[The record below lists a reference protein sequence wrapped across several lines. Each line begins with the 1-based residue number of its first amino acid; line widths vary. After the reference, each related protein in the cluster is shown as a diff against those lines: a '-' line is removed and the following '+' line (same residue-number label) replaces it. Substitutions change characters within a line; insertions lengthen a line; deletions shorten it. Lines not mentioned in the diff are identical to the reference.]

1 MLDGRKGVERKG
13 GRFSTGKL
21 NWRFE
26 IRSNGAMQARSSAT
40 HQTSFLMPT
49 LGEQLD
55 PRQPLKQLAQT
66 LPWSEFEQ
74 AFGKYYSPEGRP
86 AKPVRLMV
94 GLLLLKQM
102 FNQGDE
108 TVVAGWVQNPYWQYF
123 CGMSEFQWQMPCDP
137 SDLVYFRQRIGEAGV
152 QRILQVTAQLH
163 GPAAQEKE
171 VVVDTTVQEKN
182 ITHPTDTKLTHK
194 IIRRCWKLADRN
206 GVKLRRR
213 YRKAVRQ
220 GVMTQRWRRD
230 PKKRQAAHR
239 ALRKMK
245 IIAGRL
251 IRELER
257 KLPVEVRAG
266 QRENFALYRRVLGQQ
281 RTDRNKIYS
290 LHEPQVYC
298 LSKGKEHKKYE
309 FGSKASVVMTKTA
322 GVIVGAVAHEENLY
336 DGDALRPALQQTKT
350 ITGQQPAKAIV
361 DRGYRGRKEVDGTE
375 VLLPGRPKPG
385 QSKSANARIRARFR
399 RRAAIEPV
407 ISHLKHQYR
416 LARCFLKGFA
426 GDQVNL
432 LLAAAAWNLRKWL
445 RATAFFWLQLIR
457 LLAAIQTSPLIP
469 IATRKRFSGPTT

>member
-1 MLDGRKGVERKG
+1 MPSG
-13 GRFSTGKL
+13 
-21 NWRFE
+21 
-26 IRSNGAMQARSSAT
+26 T

-55 PRQPLKQLAQT
+55 PRQPLKQLAEK
-66 LPWSEFEQ
+66 LPWAQFEQ

-94 GLLLLKQM
+94 GLLLLKQL

-108 TVVAGWVQNPYWQYF
+108 TVVAAWVQNPYWQYF
-123 CGMSEFQWQMPCDP
+123 CGMNEFQWQVPCDP

-152 QRILQVTAQLH
+152 QCILQASVQLH
-163 GPAAQEKE
+163 GPAAQEPE

-213 YRKAVRQ
+213 YRKAVRT
-220 GVMTQRWRRD
+220 GVMAQRWRRD
-230 PKKRQAAHR
+230 PKKRKAAHR

-245 IIAGRL
+245 TIAGRL

-257 KLPVEVRAG
+257 KLPAQVKEA
-266 QRENFALYRRVLGQQ
+266 QQENFSLYRRILRQQ
-281 RTDRNKIYS
+281 LSDRNKIYS

-309 FGSKASVVMTKTA
+309 FGSKASVVMTKTH

-361 DRGYRGRKEVDGTE
+361 DRGYRGRKEVDGTK
-375 VLLPGRPKPG
+375 VLLPGKPTPG
-385 QSKSANARIRARFR
+385 QSKSTSAKMRARFR

-416 LARCFLKGFA
+416 LARCFLKGFT

-432 LLAAAAWNLRKWL
+432 LLAATAWNLKKWL
-445 RATAFFWLQLIR
+445 RAAVLFWLQCFR
-457 LLAAIQTSPLIP
+457 LLAISQARTLPVTS
-469 IATRKRFSGPTT
+469 

>member
-1 MLDGRKGVERKG
+1 MQTKLSG
-13 GRFSTGKL
+13 TG
-21 NWRFE
+21 
-26 IRSNGAMQARSSAT
+26 
-40 HQTSFLMPT
+40 QTSFLMPT
-49 LGEQLD
+49 LAEQLD
-55 PRQPLKQLAQT
+55 PRQPIKQLADT
-66 LPWSEFEQ
+66 LPWPEFEQ

-108 TVVAGWVQNPYWQYF
+108 TVVAAWVQNPYWQYF
-123 CGMSEFQWQMPCDP
+123 CGMSEFQWQVPCDP
-137 SDLVYFRQRIGEAGV
+137 SDLVYFRDRIGEAGM
-152 QRILQVTAQLH
+152 QRILRVSVQLH
-163 GPAAQEKE
+163 GDKAQELE

-182 ITHPTDTKLTHK
+182 ITHPTDTKLAHK
-194 IIRRCWKLADRN
+194 IICRCWKLADRN

-213 YRKAVRQ
+213 YRKAVRHY
-220 GVMTQRWRRD
+220 VMAQRWRRD
-230 PKKRQAAHR
+230 PKKRKAAHR

-245 IIAGRL
+245 VIAGRL

-257 KLPVEVRAG
+257 KLPEAARAE
-266 QRENFALYRRVLGQQ
+266 QRGNFALYRRVLRQQ
-281 RTDRNKIYS
+281 PSDRDKIYS

-336 DGDALRPALQQTKT
+336 DGDALRPALQQTKIT
-350 ITGQQPAKAIV
+350 TGQQPAKAIV
-361 DRGYRGRKEVDGTE
+361 DRGYRGRKTVDGTE
-375 VLLPGRPKPG
+375 VLLPGKPKPG
-385 QSKSANARIRARFR
+385 QSKSLSAKMRARFR

-416 LARCFLKGFA
+416 LARCFLKGFV

-445 RATAFFWLQLIR
+445 RAAALFWLQLFRWFANHQIP
-457 LLAAIQTSPLIP
+457 LTASPC
-469 IATRKRFSGPTT
+469 S

>member
-1 MLDGRKGVERKG
+1 
-13 GRFSTGKL
+13 
-21 NWRFE
+21 
-26 IRSNGAMQARSSAT
+26 MQPKTTASP
-40 HQTSFLMPT
+40 QISFLMPT

-55 PRQPLKQLAQT
+55 PRQPLKQLADR
-66 LPWSEFEQ
+66 LPWAEFEQ
-74 AFGKYYSPEGRP
+74 AFGKYYSEAGRP

-108 TVVAGWVQNPYWQYF
+108 TVVAAWVQNPYWQYF
-123 CGMSEFQWQMPCDP
+123 CGMAEFQWQVPCDP
-137 SDLVYFRQRIGEAGV
+137 SDLVYFRQRIGQAGV
-152 QRILQVTAQLH
+152 QRILKVTARLH
-163 GPAAQEKE
+163 GDKAQEGE

-182 ITHPTDTKLTHK
+182 ITHPTDTKLAHK
-194 IIRRCWKLADRN
+194 IIRRCWKVADRN

-220 GVMTQRWRRD
+220 CVMAQRWRKD
-230 PKKRQAAHR
+230 PRKRKAARR

-245 IIAGRL
+245 IVAGRL

-257 KLPVEVRAG
+257 KLPETAKQE
-266 QRENFALYRRVLGQQ
+266 QRENFALYRRVLRQQ
-281 RTDRNKIYS
+281 PGDRNKIYS

-309 FGSKASVVMTKTA
+309 FGSKASVVMTKTH

-336 DGDALRPALQQTKT
+336 DGDALKPALEQTCA
-350 ITGQQPAKAIV
+350 ITEVQPAKAIV

-375 VLLPGRPKPG
+375 VLLPGKPKPG
-385 QSKSANARIRARFR
+385 QSKRESAKMRARFR

-416 LARCFLKGFA
+416 LVRCFLKGFV

-445 RATAFFWLQLIR
+445 RAAALFCLQLLR
-457 LLAAIQTSPLIP
+457 LFVPSP
-469 IATRKRFSGPTT
+469 TPTTLPTRC

>member
-1 MLDGRKGVERKG
+1 
-13 GRFSTGKL
+13 
-21 NWRFE
+21 
-26 IRSNGAMQARSSAT
+26 MQAKSCGP

-55 PRQPLKQLAQT
+55 PRQPLKQLAEQFPWAT
-66 LPWSEFEQ
+66 LEQ
-74 AFGKYYSPEGRP
+74 AFGKYYSAEGRP

-94 GLLLLKQM
+94 GLLLLKQL

-108 TVVAGWVQNPYWQYF
+108 TVVAAWVQNPYWQYF
-123 CGMSEFQWQMPCDP
+123 CGMKEFQWQAPCDP

-152 QRILQVTAQLH
+152 QRLLQASVQLH
-163 GPAAQEKE
+163 GPAAQEQE

-182 ITHPTDTKLTHK
+182 ITYPTDTKLTHK

-220 GVMTQRWRRD
+220 GVLAQRWRRN
-230 PKKRQAAHR
+230 PRKRKAAQR

-245 IIAGRL
+245 VIAGRL
-251 IRELER
+251 LRELER
-257 KLPVEVRAG
+257 KLPAEVREG
-266 QRENFALYRRVLGQQ
+266 QRESFALYRQVLRQQ
-281 RTDRNKIYS
+281 RSDRNKIYS

-298 LSKGKEHKKYE
+298 LAKGKEHKPYE

-322 GVIVGAVAHEENLY
+322 GLIVGAVAHEENLY

-350 ITGQQPAKAIV
+350 ITGQQPTKAIV

-375 VLLPGRPKPG
+375 VLLPSKPKPG
-385 QSKSANARIRARFR
+385 QSQSVSARMRARCR

-416 LARCFLKGFA
+416 LARCFLKGFI

-432 LLAAAAWNLRKWL
+432 LLAATAGNLKKWL
-445 RATAFFWLQLIR
+445 RAAVLFCLQWLR
-457 LLAAIQTSPLIP
+457 SLAASLPHP
-469 IATRKRFSGPTT
+469 FATAP

>member
-1 MLDGRKGVERKG
+1 
-13 GRFSTGKL
+13 
-21 NWRFE
+21 
-26 IRSNGAMQARSSAT
+26 MQAKPPGT
-40 HQTSFLMPT
+40 HQISFLMPT
-49 LGEQLD
+49 LGAQLD
-55 PRQPLKQLAQT
+55 PRQPLKQLAEK
-66 LPWSEFEQ
+66 LPWAEFEQ
-74 AFGKYYSPEGRP
+74 AFGRYYSADGRP

-108 TVVAGWVQNPYWQYF
+108 TVVAAWVQNPYWQYF
-123 CGMSEFQWQMPCDP
+123 CGMQEFQWQVPCDP

-152 QRILQVTAQLH
+152 QRILQASAQLH
-163 GPAAQEKE
+163 GPAAQEAE

-194 IIRRCWKLADRN
+194 IIRRCWQLADRN

-213 YRKAVRQ
+213 YRKAVRA
-220 GVMTQRWRRD
+220 GVMAQRWRRD
-230 PKKRQAAHR
+230 LKKRKAAHR

-245 IIAGRL
+245 VIAGRL

-257 KLPVEVRAG
+257 KLPAVVREE
-266 QRENFALYRRVLGQQ
+266 QRENFALYRQVLRQQ
-281 RTDRNKIYS
+281 LSDRNKIYS

-309 FGSKASVVMTKTA
+309 FGSKASVVMTKSA
-322 GVIVGAVAHEENLY
+322 GVIVGAVAHAENLY

-350 ITGQQPAKAIV
+350 ITGQQPVKAIV

-375 VLLPGRPKPG
+375 VLLPGKPKPG
-385 QSKSANARIRARFR
+385 QSKSVSARLRARFR

-432 LLAAAAWNLRKWL
+432 LLAAVAWNLRKWL
-445 RATAFFWLQLIR
+445 RAAALFSLLWLR
-457 LLAAIQTSPLIP
+457 RLAAMRNHPVVATS
-469 IATRKRFSGPTT
+469 

>member
-1 MLDGRKGVERKG
+1 
-13 GRFSTGKL
+13 
-21 NWRFE
+21 
-26 IRSNGAMQARSSAT
+26 MQTKNAASP
-40 HQTSFLMPT
+40 QISFLMPT

-55 PRQPLKQLAQT
+55 PRQPLKQLADRI
-66 LPWSEFEQ
+66 PWSEFEQ
-74 AFGKYYSPEGRP
+74 AFGKYYSEQGRP

-108 TVVAGWVQNPYWQYF
+108 TVVAAWVQNPYWQYF
-123 CGMSEFQWQMPCDP
+123 CGMSEFQWQVPCDP

-152 QRILQVTAQLH
+152 QRILRVTARLH
-163 GPAAQEKE
+163 GEKARESE

-182 ITHPTDTKLTHK
+182 ITYPTDTKLAHK
-194 IIRRCWKLADRN
+194 IIRRCWKVADRN

-220 GVMTQRWRRD
+220 CVMAQHWRRD

-239 ALRKMK
+239 ALRKLKVM
-245 IIAGRL
+245 AGRL

-257 KLPVEVRAG
+257 KLPESAHAE
-266 QRENFALYRRVLGQQ
+266 QRENFALYRRVLRQQ
-281 RTDRNKIYS
+281 PGDRDKIYS
-290 LHEPQVYC
+290 LHEAQVYC

-309 FGSKASVVMTKTA
+309 FGSKASVVMTKTH

-336 DGDALRPALQQTKT
+336 DGDALQPALEQTRA
-350 ITGQQPAKAIV
+350 ITEQQPAKALV

-375 VLLPGRPKPG
+375 VLLPGKPKPG
-385 QSKSANARIRARFR
+385 QSKRESTRMRARFR

-416 LARCFLKGFA
+416 LVRCFLKGFV

-432 LLAAAAWNLRKWL
+432 LLAAAAWNLKKWM
-445 RATAFFWLQLIR
+445 RATVLFWLQLIQ
-457 LLAAIQTSPLIP
+457 LFAANQTPVVSS
-469 IATRKRFSGPTT
+469 AHS

>member
-1 MLDGRKGVERKG
+1 
-13 GRFSTGKL
+13 
-21 NWRFE
+21 
-26 IRSNGAMQARSSAT
+26 MQTKTTAS
-40 HQTSFLMPT
+40 HQISFLMPT

-55 PRQPLKQLAQT
+55 PRQPLKQLADT
-66 LPWSEFEQ
+66 LPWSEFER
-74 AFGKYYSPEGRP
+74 AFGKYYSEEGRP

-108 TVVAGWVQNPYWQYF
+108 TVVSAWVQNPYWQYF
-123 CGMSEFQWQMPCDP
+123 CGMAEFQWQVPCDP

-152 QRILQVTAQLH
+152 QRILQVTARLH
-163 GPAAQEKE
+163 GDKAQASE

-182 ITHPTDTKLTHK
+182 ITYPTDTKLAHK

-220 GVMTQRWRRD
+220 CVMAQRWRKD
-230 PKKRQAAHR
+230 PRKRKTAHR
-239 ALRKMK
+239 ALRKLKVM
-245 IIAGRL
+245 AGRL

-257 KLPVEVRAG
+257 KLPEGVHAE
-266 QRENFALYRRVLGQQ
+266 QRENFGLYRRVLRQQ
-281 RTDRNKIYS
+281 LGDRNKIYS

-298 LSKGKEHKKYE
+298 MSKGKEHKKYE
-309 FGSKASVVMTKTA
+309 FGSKASVVLTKTH

-336 DGDALRPALQQTKT
+336 DGDALKPALEQTRA
-350 ITGQQPAKAIV
+350 ITDQQPAKAIV
-361 DRGYRGRKEVDGTE
+361 DRGYRGRKEVDGTQ

-385 QSKSANARIRARFR
+385 QSKRESAKMRARFG

-416 LARCFLKGFA
+416 LMRCYLKGFV
-426 GDQVNL
+426 GDQLNL

-445 RATAFFWLQLIR
+445 RTAALFCLQFIR
-457 LLAAIQTSPLIP
+457 L
-469 IATRKRFSGPTT
+469 IANLLTPALSSTRR

>member
-1 MLDGRKGVERKG
+1 
-13 GRFSTGKL
+13 
-21 NWRFE
+21 
-26 IRSNGAMQARSSAT
+26 MQASHAGT

-55 PRQPLKQLAQT
+55 PRQPLKQLAEK
-66 LPWSEFEQ
+66 LPWAEFEQ
-74 AFGKYYSPEGRP
+74 AFGKYDSAEGRP
-86 AKPVRLMV
+86 AKPVRLRV
-94 GLLLLKQM
+94 GLLLLKQL
-102 FNQGDE
+102 FNPGDE
-108 TVVAGWVQNPYWQYF
+108 TVVAAWVQNPYWQYF
-123 CGMSEFQWQMPCDP
+123 CGVNEFQWQVPCDP
-137 SDLVYFRQRIGEAGV
+137 SDLVYFRQRIGQAGV
-152 QRILQVTAQLH
+152 QRLLQASVPLH
-163 GPAAQEKE
+163 GKAAQEQE

-220 GVMTQRWRRD
+220 GVMAQRWRRD
-230 PKKRQAAHR
+230 PRKRKAAHR

-245 IIAGRL
+245 TIAGRL

-257 KLPVEVRAG
+257 KLPAEVKAG
-266 QRENFALYRRVLGQQ
+266 QRESFALYRRVLRQQ
-281 RTDRNKIYS
+281 LSDRNKIYS

-322 GVIVGAVAHEENLY
+322 AVIVGAVAHAENLY

-350 ITGQQPAKAIV
+350 ITGLQPARAIV

-375 VLLPGRPKPG
+375 VLLPGKAKPG
-385 QSKSANARIRARFR
+385 QSKSVSAKMRARFR

-432 LLAAAAWNLRKWL
+432 LLAAAAWNLKKWL
-445 RATAFFWLQLIR
+445 RAAAFFWLQLLR
-457 LLAAIQTSPLIP
+457 LFT
-469 IATRKRFSGPTT
+469 ATRLPQQIALS

>member
-1 MLDGRKGVERKG
+1 
-13 GRFSTGKL
+13 
-21 NWRFE
+21 
-26 IRSNGAMQARSSAT
+26 MQAKLT
-40 HQTSFLMPT
+40 GTQQTSFLMPT
-49 LGEQLD
+49 LGDQLD
-55 PRQPLKQLAQT
+55 PRQPLKQLAEKF
-66 LPWSEFEQ
+66 PWGEFEQ

-94 GLLLLKQM
+94 GLLLLKQL

-108 TVVAGWVQNPYWQYF
+108 TVVAAWVQNPYWQYF
-123 CGMSEFQWQMPCDP
+123 CGMGEFQWQVPCDP

-152 QRILQVTAQLH
+152 QRILQASAQLH

-182 ITHPTDTKLTHK
+182 ITPPTDTKLTHK

-213 YRKAVRQ
+213 YRKAVRA
-220 GVMTQRWRRD
+220 GVMAQRWRRD
-230 PKKRQAAHR
+230 PQKRKAAHR
-239 ALRKMK
+239 ALRKLK

-257 KLPVEVRAG
+257 KLPADVKEG
-266 QRENFALYRRVLGQQ
+266 QREHFALYRRVLRQQ
-281 RTDRNKIYS
+281 PSDRNKIYS

-322 GVIVGAVAHEENLY
+322 GVIVGAVAHAQNLY
-336 DGDALRPALQQTKT
+336 DGDALRPALQQTRA
-350 ITGQQPAKAIV
+350 IIGQQPARAIV
-361 DRGYRGRKEVDGTE
+361 DRGYRGRKELDGTE

-385 QSKSANARIRARFR
+385 QSKSVSARMRARFR

-416 LARCFLKGFA
+416 LARCYLKGFA

-432 LLAAAAWNLRKWL
+432 LLAAAAWNLKKWL
-445 RATAFFWLQLIR
+445 RAVVHFWLQCVRMLTAYLSR
-457 LLAAIQTSPLIP
+457 PV
-469 IATRKRFSGPTT
+469 TTAS

>member
-1 MLDGRKGVERKG
+1 
-13 GRFSTGKL
+13 
-21 NWRFE
+21 
-26 IRSNGAMQARSSAT
+26 MQAKSSAT

-49 LGEQLD
+49 LAEQLD
-55 PRQPLKQLAQT
+55 PRQPLKQLADT
-66 LPWSEFEQ
+66 LPWSQFEP
-74 AFGKYYSPEGRP
+74 AFGKYYSQEGRP

-108 TVVAGWVQNPYWQYF
+108 TVVAAWVQNPYWQYF
-123 CGMSEFQWQMPCDP
+123 CGMNEFQWQVPCDP
-137 SDLVYFRQRIGEAGV
+137 SDLVYFRDRIGEGGM
-152 QRILQVTAQLH
+152 QRILQVTVQLH
-163 GPAAQEKE
+163 GKKVQEAE

-182 ITHPTDTKLTHK
+182 ITHPTDTKLAHK
-194 IIRRCWKLADRN
+194 VIRRCWKLADRH

-213 YRKAVRQ
+213 YRKAVRHC
-220 GVMTQRWRRD
+220 VLAQRWRRD
-230 PKKRQAAHR
+230 PKKRKAAHR

-245 IIAGRL
+245 VIAGRL

-257 KLPVEVRAG
+257 KLPEPVCEE
-266 QRENFALYRRVLGQQ
+266 QRRNFALYRRVLRQQ
-281 RTDRNKIYS
+281 PADRDKIYS

-336 DGDALRPALQQTKT
+336 DGDALRPALQQTKA

-375 VLLPGRPKPG
+375 VLLPGKPKPG
-385 QSKSANARIRARFR
+385 QSKSVSARMRARFR

-416 LARCFLKGFA
+416 LMRCFLKGFV

-432 LLAAAAWNLRKWL
+432 LLAAAAWNLKKWL
-445 RATAFFWLQLIR
+445 RAAAFFSLQLLR
-457 LLAAIQTSPLIP
+457 LLIGKPTPHM
-469 IATRKRFSGPTT
+469 FSTPS